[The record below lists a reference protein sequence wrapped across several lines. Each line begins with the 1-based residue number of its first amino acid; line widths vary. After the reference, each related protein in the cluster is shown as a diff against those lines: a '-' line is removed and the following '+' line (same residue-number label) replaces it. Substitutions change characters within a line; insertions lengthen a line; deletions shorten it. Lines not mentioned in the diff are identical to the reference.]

1 MNSTAF
7 PDQNAPQPGASPANP
22 PKPKAIVLNGSP
34 ISTLSNT
41 QDDEQTL
48 LTDKLPNDLVD
59 KKTTTTTN
67 DAMTP
72 DKPLTNSTNNNDKNT
87 INTRTA
93 ADDEAPVAKAL
104 HFFATASPGSLAGV
118 AVGFAAFTYLTM
130 GRLGLVLIGA
140 FGGVVGFI
148 SWEARNPEL
157 AKAVRGE
164 RGVDVLDRLLEAKNN
179 RAEEKRD
186 DSSDNEEPAMKNFD
200 EFRPETREAL
210 GGLVDAVIRDY
221 VKWWYSPIVPTD
233 HSFPLACRK
242 TLTSYLLSV
251 SSHLGRK
258 RPADA
263 FLDLLTNSSSI
274 IIVFM
279 SELASAFAELPP
291 DSSTTAADAIYNYLA
306 SNPDCHLANLLNQ
319 RQQASKFKMVAEDL
333 LAFLDRNS
341 YNCDPARVFLRE
353 ILANSVLEK
362 TLHTCSQA
370 DWINGWIVYL
380 LEAGEP
386 DLNQA
391 IDVGMQ
397 RAPEPSVA
405 ATNVFADLDGNV
417 GNIGIAKPGRSSLE
431 KERARRKE
439 PLGHKKKL
447 SKAEEEMDEAMQ
459 EMKRMN
465 ELIAAEDARRASMSA
480 VREPNTTGN
489 AEKRLSAAAVLS
501 PTPSAHSDKP
511 FPSAT
516 STEGFSTKSDIVQT
530 PITPRSPMDSS
541 SPESSPR
548 RSDGTRFTS
557 FDQIVPPG
565 QVVDDESEEAP
576 KKAPLTLH
584 NATVTLHDDTTGE
597 SSRIRSKPNWDY
609 WVQVEPSVTAYP
621 GWMIVRRYADFETL
635 HEILRRIAN
644 ISGATAFTELHKDLP
659 DWKLHTRESLRG
671 ELERYL
677 RDACWYQSLAESE
690 GMKRFLEKSK
700 GHTHSE
706 SKQGF
711 GWESMGKGMLD
722 ALTTAP
728 KGAMEGG
735 KSIVG
740 GVTGVFGS
748 FPGLGR
754 KSTNQSVDLTNNSSR
769 LSISTPPGQ
778 LSGMRSPVRSA
789 RDSMDSQRSSIVS
802 LQPGKMPP
810 MERRPSYQSQS
821 ESDAELRMS
830 RPERKESASA
840 SASALPSR
848 EHSRAPSLAQL
859 RSPSAVSL
867 DFTKL
872 PPPPDQIADDYGS
885 PEGHGDMQEKLND
898 GVKGQQGCKASQQI
912 PTPPPSVTESK
923 RASLKPAKQ
932 YTSLS
937 EPETRVAV
945 ELLFAVINEMYTLSS
960 AWNIR
965 RTLLT
970 AAKSFLL
977 RPGNPSLL
985 TVQSL
990 IQKSVIDANTSDA
1003 GIAHQLRKVRENM
1016 MPTEQELAAWP
1027 AELTTAEKEK
1037 LRIKA
1042 RRLLIQSGLPAALMG
1057 VMGQAAT
1064 GEALGRVFDC
1074 LQIEEVARGLLFG
1087 LILQVVRI
1095 VTH

>member
-1 MNSTAF
+1 MSSTAF
-7 PDQNAPQPGASPANP
+7 QDQDAPQSGASLATL
-22 PKPKAIVLNGSP
+22 PKPKAIELNGAP
-34 ISTLSNT
+34 IPALSHPQDEKPLST
-41 QDDEQTL
+41 ETL
-48 LTDKLPNDLVD
+48 PDTNGPADS
-59 KKTTTTTN
+59 TTTTTSTN
-67 DAMTP
+67 DTMTL
-72 DKPLTNSTNNNDKNT
+72 DKPPTNSL
-87 INTRTA
+87 
-93 ADDEAPVAKAL
+93 DDPTAKAKTAVGDETPITKVI
-104 HFFATASPGSLAGV
+104 HFFATATPGSIAGV
-118 AVGFAAFTYLTM
+118 AVGFAAFTYFTM

-140 FGGVVGFI
+140 FGGVAGFI

-157 AKAVRGE
+157 AKMVRGE
-164 RGVDVLDRLLEAKNN
+164 RGIDVIDRLLEIKSNQAV
-179 RAEEKRD
+179 EKKE
-186 DSSDNEEPAMKNFD
+186 DSSDDEETAMKNFD

-210 GGLVDAVIRDY
+210 GGLVDAVIKDY
-221 VKWWYSPIVPTD
+221 VKWWYNPIVPAD

-242 TLTSYLLSV
+242 TLTSYVLSV
-251 SSHLGRK
+251 SNHLCRK
-258 RPADA
+258 RPADT

-279 SELASAFAELPP
+279 SELAAAFSELPP
-291 DSSTTAADAIYNYLA
+291 DSSMTAADAVYNYLA
-306 SNPDCHLANLLNQ
+306 ANPDCHLANLLNQ

-333 LAFLDRNS
+333 LGFLDRSS

-391 IDVGMQ
+391 IDVGMK
-397 RAPEPSVA
+397 RAPEPSIA

-431 KERARRKE
+431 NERARRKE

-465 ELIAAEDARRASMSA
+465 ELIAQEEVRRKRASMVSIQGS
-480 VREPNTTGN
+480 NTDPT
-489 AEKRLSAAAVLS
+489 EKRMSGAPEV
-501 PTPSAHSDKP
+501 SDKP
-511 FPSAT
+511 LPSAT
-516 STEGFSTKSDIVQT
+516 STEGFSSKSDLVQT
-530 PITPRSPMDSS
+530 PLTPRSPMDSS

-565 QVVDDESEEAP
+565 QVADEEEEAP

-584 NATVTLHDDTTGE
+584 NATLTLHDDTPGE
-597 SSRIRSKPNWDY
+597 ATRIRSKPNWDY

-621 GWMIVRRYADFETL
+621 GWMIVRRYTDFETL
-635 HEILRRIAN
+635 HEILRRIAT
-644 ISGATAFTELHKDLP
+644 ISGATAFTEVHKDLP

-706 SKQGF
+706 SKAGF

-728 KGAMEGG
+728 KGAVEGG
-735 KSIVG
+735 KSLVG
-740 GVTGVFGS
+740 GVTGVFGNTFS
-748 FPGLGR
+748 GLGR
-754 KSTNQSVDLTNNSSR
+754 KSTPSVDLTANSSR

-778 LSGMRSPVRSA
+778 LSGARSPVRST

-821 ESDAELRMS
+821 ESDADVRTS
-830 RPERKESASA
+830 RSEHKESASA
-840 SASALPSR
+840 SASARPSR

-859 RSPSAVSL
+859 RSPSALSL
-867 DFTKL
+867 DFSKL
-872 PPPPDQIADDYGS
+872 PPPPDQITDDYRL
-885 PEGHGDMQEKLND
+885 PEGQSDSQCN
-898 GVKGQQGCKASQQI
+898 GVKGQQQERKTSQEI
-912 PTPPPSVTESK
+912 PTPPPSVTSGK

-932 YTSLS
+932 YTALT

-990 IQKSVIDANTSDA
+990 IQKSVIDANTSDS
-1003 GIAHQLRKVRENM
+1003 GIAEQLRKVRENM

-1027 AELTTAEKEK
+1027 AELTAEEKEK

-1042 RRLLIQSGLPAALMG
+1042 RKLLIQSGLPAALMG

-1087 LILQVVRI
+1087 LILQ
-1095 VTH
+1095 